1 MWVARVELI
10 DHHTGRLVNAHSHFK
25 LREEPMLL
33 MEFHGSPTGVKE
45 QAELVQELAIGL
57 PYFLVGHVGEGNF
70 HSGYLVDPA
79 SAQERATAEGLNR
92 QLVTQALAMD
102 GTCTGEQGV
111 GLHKMDSSSQRR
123 AAALW
128 P

>member
-57 PYFLVGHVGEGNF
+57 PYFLVGQVARETF
-70 HSGYLVDPA
+70 TL
-79 SAQERATAEGLNR
+79 ATWSIR
-92 QLVTQALAMD
+92 PV
-102 GTCTGEQGV
+102 
-111 GLHKMDSSSQRR
+111 RR
-123 AAALW
+123 SEPL
-128 P
+128 PRG